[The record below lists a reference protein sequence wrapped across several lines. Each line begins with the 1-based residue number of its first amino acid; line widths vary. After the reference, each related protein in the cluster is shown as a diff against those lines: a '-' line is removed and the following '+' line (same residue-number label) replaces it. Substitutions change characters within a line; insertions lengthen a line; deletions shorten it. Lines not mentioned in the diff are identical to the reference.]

1 MESIVV
7 IGFGVLSLRMFIQ
20 LADLLYDDRKLL
32 PMLPL
37 SARSIAC
44 LTSVAFEKSDSSEML
59 SQMAGDESGERYT
72 WVGGR
77 PLGTGVG
84 TGTTG
89 GVLGRIPA
97 GSKLSSGGCSSTEVE
112 ATHDMVL

>member
-1 MESIVV
+1 M
-7 IGFGVLSLRMFIQ
+7 
-20 LADLLYDDRKLL
+20 LALA
-32 PMLPL
+32 
-37 SARSIAC
+37 ARSIAC
-44 LTSVAFEKSDSSEML
+44 LTSDAFEKSDSSEML

-72 WVGGR
+72 WAGDR

-89 GVLGRIPA
+89 GVLGRMPA
-97 GSKLSSGGCSSTEVE
+97 GSNLSSGGCSPTEVE